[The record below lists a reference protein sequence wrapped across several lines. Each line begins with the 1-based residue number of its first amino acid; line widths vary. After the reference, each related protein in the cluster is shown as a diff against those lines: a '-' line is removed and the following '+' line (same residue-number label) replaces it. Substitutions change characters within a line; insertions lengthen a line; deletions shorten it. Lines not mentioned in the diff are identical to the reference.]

1 MSQNSGNRKSKAVWL
16 IALGALG
23 GILLAPASGWKTRQ
37 TIVDE
42 ADKGGRYLVSM
53 AHDTR
58 VEAGRIA
65 DSGRRIAH
73 MITRL

>member
-23 GILLAPASGWKTRQ
+23 GILFAPASGRETRR
-37 TIVDE
+37 TIVE
-42 ADKGGRYLVSM
+42 EVDKGGRCLVSLG
-53 AHDTR
+53 HDTR

-65 DSGRRIAH
+65 ESGKRIAH
-73 MITRL
+73 RVTHL